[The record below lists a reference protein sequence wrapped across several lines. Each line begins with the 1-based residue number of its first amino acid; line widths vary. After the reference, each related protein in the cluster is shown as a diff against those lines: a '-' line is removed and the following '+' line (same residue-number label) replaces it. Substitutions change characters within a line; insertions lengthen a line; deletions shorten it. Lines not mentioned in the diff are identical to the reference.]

1 MANPGAETAHET
13 ADDSEHRVMH
23 IRFGI
28 GNEER
33 VEETLAA
40 LDRGEE
46 PGPYFE
52 RVYRD
57 VDNLHRVTRPKN
69 LELLRVLATERPKS
83 IRETARFVDRDV
95 RQVHRNLEELADLD
109 LIEFETDGPG
119 KPKRPTVWY
128 DEIAVELP
136 LTAGNGASEDSAE
149 A

>member
-1 MANPGAETAHET
+1 MANPGTETDRET
-13 ADDSEHRVMH
+13 TEESEHRVMH
-23 IRFGI
+23 IRFSV

-46 PGPYFE
+46 PASYFE

-57 VDNLHRVTRPKN
+57 VDALHRVTRPKN
-69 LELLRVLATERPKS
+69 LELLGVLATERPES
-83 IRETARFVDRDV
+83 IRETARLVARDV

-109 LIEFETDGPG
+109 LIKFESNGPG
-119 KPKRPTVWY
+119 KPKRPIVWY

-136 LTAGNGASEDSAE
+136 LTAGNEASEDSAE

>member
-1 MANPGAETAHET
+1 MANPGTETDRET
-13 ADDSEHRVMH
+13 ADETEHRVMH
-23 IRFGI
+23 IRFGT
-28 GNEER
+28 GNGER

-46 PGPYFE
+46 PAPYFE

-69 LELLRVLATERPKS
+69 LELLRVLATERPES
-83 IRETARFVDRDV
+83 IRETARLVERDV

-109 LIEFETDGPG
+109 LIEFESDGPG

-136 LTAGNGASEDSAE
+136 LTVGNGAGEGGAE

>member
-1 MANPGAETAHET
+1 MANPGTETDRGTTEE
-13 ADDSEHRVMH
+13 SEHRVMH
-23 IRFGI
+23 IRFSV

-46 PGPYFE
+46 PAPYFE

-57 VDNLHRVTRPKN
+57 VDALHRVTRPKN
-69 LELLRVLATERPKS
+69 LELLGVLATERPES
-83 IRETARFVDRDV
+83 IRETARLVARDV

-109 LIEFETDGPG
+109 LIKFESDGPG
-119 KPKRPTVWY
+119 KPKRPIVWY